1 MFSKRQLGPQ
11 ACASCEKDLVNM
23 HGLSADHYVWKKL
36 PFRDPNERIS
46 KYGKGFSRMLSEVR
60 SFSTQELAPNEMGNN
75 RTRNQQSTLQT
86 TTNHIASV
94 DDLTVNESPGAR
106 SGLKFRMP

>member
-1 MFSKRQLGPQ
+1 MNLMQRQDASRKKEDDAMFSKRHLGPL

-23 HGLSADHYVWKKL
+23 QGTAVDHYAWKKL

-60 SFSTQELAPNEMGNN
+60 SFST
-75 RTRNQQSTLQT
+75 
-86 TTNHIASV
+86 
-94 DDLTVNESPGAR
+94 
-106 SGLKFRMP
+106 